1 MSLSWFSCGSSILVE
16 LEFGVLLFVKEENQR
31 TWSKTLGARTTV
43 PSSGTSLIM
52 QWVTLDSDLYL
63 GRC

>member
-43 PSSGTSLIM
+43 SLK
-52 QWVTLDSDLYL
+52 WYFLLYFFNHAV
-63 GRC
+63 GNT